1 MNFYIAHILTSN
13 CDEIHLHNAT
23 DKNEPKKTLNSI
35 KELFNIKNVEQLL
48 VLIPAS
54 EVTSYKFIKNKS
66 LANQINVANFI
77 SDIEINLIDSVS
89 DNEYVLSDEAAY
101 VVNKNFITNLNEQL
115 SHLNYKVI
123 ITPEYLINS
132 SEHYDSITQIENTFM
147 FSYKDKT
154 GFAVSDDNLNQ
165 YLDIVSNDKPDFN
178 PKIFSADEN
187 LNNKYKSSKAS
198 KKFDLQDV
206 SIEKIK
212 SLPNLFKMNL
222 TLSLMIKKMNFT
234 KTQLAASILSLF
246 LISFTP
252 YYLIY
257 KNNNQSQIYKDATLD
272 IFSSISKDIKR
283 VVAPKNQID
292 QILKNAPTKLQAETK
307 LPDLELFFKYG
318 ENYISEIIID
328 AQSSNVRITINEMP
342 SLQFNILKSISE
354 KFNIKILDQNIEI
367 NNDKINGLIDLQYE
381 NN

>member
-66 LANQINVANFI
+66 LADQINVANFI
-77 SDIEINLIDSVS
+77 SDIEVNLIDSVS

-318 ENYISEIIID
+318 ENYFSEIIID

>member
-1 MNFYIAHILTSN
+1 MNLYIAHILNSN
-13 CDEIHLHNAT
+13 CDEIHLYNVT
-23 DKNEPKKTLNSI
+23 DKNEPKKILNSI
-35 KELFNIKNVEQLL
+35 KELFYIKNIEQLL

-66 LANQINVANFI
+66 LADQVNIANFI
-77 SDIEINLIDSVS
+77 SDIDINLIDSVS

-101 VVNKNFITNLNEQL
+101 VVNKNFITNLNDQL

-147 FSYKDKT
+147 FSYIDKT
-154 GFAVSDDNLNQ
+154 GFAVSDGNLNQ

-178 PKIFSADEN
+178 PEIFSTDEN
-187 LNNKYKSSKAS
+187 LNNKYKSSEAS

-222 TLSLMIKKMNFT
+222 TLSLIIKKMNFT

-257 KNNNQSQIYKDATLD
+257 KNNYQSQIYKDATLD

-292 QILKNAPTKLQAETK
+292 QILKNAPKKLQAETK

-318 ENYISEIIID
+318 ENYFSEIIID

-342 SLQFNILKSISE
+342 SMQFNILKSISE

>member
-66 LANQINVANFI
+66 LADQINVANFI

-178 PKIFSADEN
+178 PEIFSTDEN
-187 LNNKYKSSKAS
+187 LNNKYKSSEAS

-252 YYLIY
+252 SYLIY
-257 KNNNQSQIYKDATLD
+257 KNNYQSQIYKDATTD

-283 VVAPKNQID
+283 VVSPKNQID
-292 QILKNAPTKLQAETK
+292 QILKNAPKNPQAETK

-318 ENYISEIIID
+318 ENYFSEIIID

>member
-66 LANQINVANFI
+66 LADQINVANFI
-77 SDIEINLIDSVS
+77 SDIEVNLIDSVS

-252 YYLIY
+252 YYLVY
-257 KNNNQSQIYKDATLD
+257 KNNYQSQIYKDATLD

-292 QILKNAPTKLQAETK
+292 QILKNAPKKLQAETK

-318 ENYISEIIID
+318 ENYFSEIIID

>member
-66 LANQINVANFI
+66 LADQVNIANFI

-132 SEHYDSITQIENTFM
+132 SEYYDSITQIENTFM

-252 YYLIY
+252 SYLIY
-257 KNNNQSQIYKDATLD
+257 KNNYQSQIYKDATTD

-283 VVAPKNQID
+283 VVSPKNQID
-292 QILKNAPTKLQAETK
+292 QILKNAPKNPQAETK

-318 ENYISEIIID
+318 ENYFSEIIID

-381 NN
+381 NH

>member
-1 MNFYIAHILTSN
+1 MNLYIAHILTSN
-13 CDEIHLHNAT
+13 CDEIHLYNVT
-23 DKNEPKKTLNSI
+23 DKNEPKKILNSI
-35 KELFNIKNVEQLL
+35 KELFYIKNIEQLL

-66 LANQINVANFI
+66 LADQVNIANFI
-77 SDIEINLIDSVS
+77 SDIDINLIDSVS

-101 VVNKNFITNLNEQL
+101 VVNKNFITNLNDQL

-178 PKIFSADEN
+178 PEIFSTDEN
-187 LNNKYKSSKAS
+187 LNNKYKSSEVS

-222 TLSLMIKKMNFT
+222 TLNLIIKKMNFT

-252 YYLIY
+252 YYLVY
-257 KNNNQSQIYKDATLD
+257 KNNYQSQIYKDATLD

-318 ENYISEIIID
+318 ENYFSEIIID

>member
-66 LANQINVANFI
+66 LADQINVANFI

-89 DNEYVLSDEAAY
+89 NNEYVLSDEAAY

-318 ENYISEIIID
+318 ENYFSEIIID

>member
-1 MNFYIAHILTSN
+1 MNLYIAHILTSN
-13 CDEIHLHNAT
+13 CDEIHLYNVT
-23 DKNEPKKTLNSI
+23 DKNEPKKILNSI
-35 KELFNIKNVEQLL
+35 KELFYIKNIEQLL

-66 LANQINVANFI
+66 LADQINVANFI

-101 VVNKNFITNLNEQL
+101 VVDKNFITNLNDQL

-178 PKIFSADEN
+178 PEIFSTDEN
-187 LNNKYKSSKAS
+187 LNNKYKSSEVS

-222 TLSLMIKKMNFT
+222 TLSLIIKKMNFT

-252 YYLIY
+252 YYLVY
-257 KNNNQSQIYKDATLD
+257 KNNYQSQIYKDATLD

-292 QILKNAPTKLQAETK
+292 QILKNAPKKLQAETK

-318 ENYISEIIID
+318 ENYFSEIIID

>member
-1 MNFYIAHILTSN
+1 MNLYIAHILTSN
-13 CDEIHLHNAT
+13 CDEIHLCNVT
-23 DKNEPKKTLNSI
+23 DKNEPKKLLNSI
-35 KELFNIKNVEQLL
+35 KELFYIKNIEQLL

-66 LANQINVANFI
+66 LADQVNIANFI
-77 SDIEINLIDSVS
+77 SDIDINLIDSVS

-147 FSYKDKT
+147 FSYEDKT

-178 PKIFSADEN
+178 PEIFSTDEN
-187 LNNKYKSSKAS
+187 LNNKYKSSEAS

-222 TLSLMIKKMNFT
+222 TLSLIIKKMNFT

-257 KNNNQSQIYKDATLD
+257 KNNYQSQIYKDATLD

-292 QILKNAPTKLQAETK
+292 QILKNTPKKLQAETK

-318 ENYISEIIID
+318 ENYFSEIIID

>member
-66 LANQINVANFI
+66 LADQINIANFI

-132 SEHYDSITQIENTFM
+132 SEYYDSITQIENTFM

-234 KTQLAASILSLF
+234 KTQLTASILSLF

-257 KNNNQSQIYKDATLD
+257 KNNYQSQIYKDATLD

-292 QILKNAPTKLQAETK
+292 QILKNAPKKLQAETK

-318 ENYISEIIID
+318 ENYFSEIIID

>member
-1 MNFYIAHILTSN
+1 MNLYIAHILTSN
-13 CDEIHLHNAT
+13 CDEIHLYNVT
-23 DKNEPKKTLNSI
+23 DKNEPKKILNSI
-35 KELFNIKNVEQLL
+35 KELFYIKNIEQLL

-66 LANQINVANFI
+66 LADQVNIANFI
-77 SDIEINLIDSVS
+77 SDIDINLIDSVS

-101 VVNKNFITNLNEQL
+101 VVNKNFITNLNDQL

-178 PKIFSADEN
+178 PEIFSTDEN
-187 LNNKYKSSKAS
+187 LNNKYKSSEAS

-222 TLSLMIKKMNFT
+222 TLSLIIKKMNFT

-257 KNNNQSQIYKDATLD
+257 KNNYQSQIYKDATLN

-292 QILKNAPTKLQAETK
+292 QILKNAPKKLQAETK

-318 ENYISEIIID
+318 ENYFSEIIID

>member
-66 LANQINVANFI
+66 LADQINVANFI

-132 SEHYDSITQIENTFM
+132 SEHYDSITQIESTFM

-165 YLDIVSNDKPDFN
+165 YLEIVSNDKPDFN

-252 YYLIY
+252 SYLIY
-257 KNNNQSQIYKDATLD
+257 KNNYQSQIYKDATTD

-283 VVAPKNQID
+283 VVSPKNQID
-292 QILKNAPTKLQAETK
+292 QILKNAPKNPQAETK

-318 ENYISEIIID
+318 ENYFSEIIID

-381 NN
+381 NH

>member
-1 MNFYIAHILTSN
+1 MNLYIAHILTSN
-13 CDEIHLHNAT
+13 CDEIHLYNVT
-23 DKNEPKKTLNSI
+23 DKNEPKKILNSI
-35 KELFNIKNVEQLL
+35 KELFYIKNIEQLL

-66 LANQINVANFI
+66 LADQVNIANFI
-77 SDIEINLIDSVS
+77 SDIDINLIDSVS

-101 VVNKNFITNLNEQL
+101 VVDKNFITNLNDQL

-178 PKIFSADEN
+178 PEIFSTDEN
-187 LNNKYKSSKAS
+187 LNNKYKSSEAS

-222 TLSLMIKKMNFT
+222 TLSLIIKKMNFT

-257 KNNNQSQIYKDATLD
+257 KNNYQSQIYKDATLD

-292 QILKNAPTKLQAETK
+292 QILKNTPKKLQAEAK

-318 ENYISEIIID
+318 ENYFSEIIID

>member
-1 MNFYIAHILTSN
+1 MNLYIAHILTSN
-13 CDEIHLHNAT
+13 CDEIHLYNVT
-23 DKNEPKKTLNSI
+23 DKNEPKKILNSI
-35 KELFNIKNVEQLL
+35 KELFYIKNIEQLL

-66 LANQINVANFI
+66 LADQVNIANFI
-77 SDIEINLIDSVS
+77 SDIDINLIDSVS

-101 VVNKNFITNLNEQL
+101 VVDKNFITNLNDQL

-178 PKIFSADEN
+178 PEIFSTDEN
-187 LNNKYKSSKAS
+187 LNNKYKSSEAS

-222 TLSLMIKKMNFT
+222 TLSLIIKKMNFT

-252 YYLIY
+252 YYLVY
-257 KNNNQSQIYKDATLD
+257 KNNYQSQIYKDATLD

-292 QILKNAPTKLQAETK
+292 QILKNTPKKLQAEAK

-318 ENYISEIIID
+318 ENYFSEIIID

>member
-1 MNFYIAHILTSN
+1 MNLYIAHILTSN
-13 CDEIHLHNAT
+13 CDEIHLYNVT
-23 DKNEPKKTLNSI
+23 DKNEPKKILNSI
-35 KELFNIKNVEQLL
+35 KELFYIKNIEQLL

-66 LANQINVANFI
+66 LADQVNIANFI
-77 SDIEINLIDSVS
+77 SDIDINLIDSVS

-101 VVNKNFITNLNEQL
+101 VVNKNFITNLNDQL

-178 PKIFSADEN
+178 PEIFSTDEN
-187 LNNKYKSSKAS
+187 LNNKYKSSEAS

-222 TLSLMIKKMNFT
+222 TLSLIIKKMNFT

-252 YYLIY
+252 YYLVY
-257 KNNNQSQIYKDATLD
+257 KNNYQSQIYKDATLD

-292 QILKNAPTKLQAETK
+292 QILKNAPKKLQAETK

-318 ENYISEIIID
+318 ENYFSEIIID

>member
-66 LANQINVANFI
+66 LADQINVANFI

-187 LNNKYKSSKAS
+187 LNNKYKSSKVS

-318 ENYISEIIID
+318 ENYFSEIIID

>member
-1 MNFYIAHILTSN
+1 MNLYIAHILTSN
-13 CDEIHLHNAT
+13 CDEIHLYNVT
-23 DKNEPKKTLNSI
+23 DKNEPKKILNSI
-35 KELFNIKNVEQLL
+35 KELFYIKNIEQLL

-66 LANQINVANFI
+66 LADQVNIANFI
-77 SDIEINLIDSVS
+77 SDIDINLIDSVS

-147 FSYKDKT
+147 FSYEDKT

-178 PKIFSADEN
+178 PEIFSTDEN
-187 LNNKYKSSKAS
+187 LNNKYKSSEAS

-222 TLSLMIKKMNFT
+222 TLSLIIKKMNFT

-257 KNNNQSQIYKDATLD
+257 KNNYQSQIYKDATLD

-292 QILKNAPTKLQAETK
+292 QILKNAPKKLQAETK

-318 ENYISEIIID
+318 ENYFSEIIID

>member
-23 DKNEPKKTLNSI
+23 DKNEPKKILNSI
-35 KELFNIKNVEQLL
+35 KELFYIKNVEQLL

-66 LANQINVANFI
+66 LADQINVANFI

-318 ENYISEIIID
+318 ENYFSEIIID
-328 AQSSNVRITINEMP
+328 VQSSNVRITINEMP

>member
-1 MNFYIAHILTSN
+1 MNLYIAHILTSN
-13 CDEIHLHNAT
+13 CDEIHLYNVT
-23 DKNEPKKTLNSI
+23 DKNEPKKILNSI
-35 KELFNIKNVEQLL
+35 KELFYIKNIEQLL

-66 LANQINVANFI
+66 LADQVNIANFI
-77 SDIEINLIDSVS
+77 SDIDINLIDSVS

-101 VVNKNFITNLNEQL
+101 VVNKNFITNLNDQL

-147 FSYKDKT
+147 FSYIDKT

-178 PKIFSADEN
+178 PEIFSTDEN
-187 LNNKYKSSKAS
+187 LNNKYKSSEAS

-222 TLSLMIKKMNFT
+222 TLSLIIKKMNFT

-257 KNNNQSQIYKDATLD
+257 KNNYQSQIYKDATLD

-292 QILKNAPTKLQAETK
+292 QILKNAPKKLQAETK

-318 ENYISEIIID
+318 ENYFSEIIID

>member
-66 LANQINVANFI
+66 LADQINVANFI

-187 LNNKYKSSKAS
+187 LNNIYKSSKAS

-318 ENYISEIIID
+318 ENYFSEIIID

>member
-1 MNFYIAHILTSN
+1 MNLYIAHILTSN
-13 CDEIHLHNAT
+13 CDEIHLYNVT
-23 DKNEPKKTLNSI
+23 DKNEPKKILNSI
-35 KELFNIKNVEQLL
+35 KELFYIKNIEQLL

-66 LANQINVANFI
+66 LADQVNIANFI
-77 SDIEINLIDSVS
+77 SDIDINLIDSVS

-101 VVNKNFITNLNEQL
+101 VVDKNFITNLNDQL

-178 PKIFSADEN
+178 PEIFSTDEN
-187 LNNKYKSSKAS
+187 LNNKYKSSEVS

-212 SLPNLFKMNL
+212 FLPNLFKMNL

-292 QILKNAPTKLQAETK
+292 QILKNAPKKLQAETK

-318 ENYISEIIID
+318 ENYFSEIIID

>member
-1 MNFYIAHILTSN
+1 MNLYIAHILTSN
-13 CDEIHLHNAT
+13 CDEIHLYNVT
-23 DKNEPKKTLNSI
+23 DKNEPKKILNSI
-35 KELFNIKNVEQLL
+35 KELFYIKNIEQLL

-66 LANQINVANFI
+66 LADQVNIANFI
-77 SDIEINLIDSVS
+77 SDIDINLIDSVS

-101 VVNKNFITNLNEQL
+101 VVNKNFITNLNDQL

-178 PKIFSADEN
+178 PEIFSTDEN
-187 LNNKYKSSKAS
+187 LNNKYKSYEVS

-212 SLPNLFKMNL
+212 FLPNLFKMNL
-222 TLSLMIKKMNFT
+222 TLNLIIKKMNFT

-257 KNNNQSQIYKDATLD
+257 KNNYQSQIYKDATLD

-292 QILKNAPTKLQAETK
+292 QILKNTPKKLQAEAK

-318 ENYISEIIID
+318 ENYFSEIIID

>member
-1 MNFYIAHILTSN
+1 MNLYIAHILTSN
-13 CDEIHLHNAT
+13 CDEIHLYNVT
-23 DKNEPKKTLNSI
+23 DKNEPKKILNSI
-35 KELFNIKNVEQLL
+35 KELFYIKNIEQLL

-66 LANQINVANFI
+66 LADQVNIANFI
-77 SDIEINLIDSVS
+77 SDIDINLIDSVS

-101 VVNKNFITNLNEQL
+101 VVNKNFITNLNDQL

-178 PKIFSADEN
+178 PEIFSTDEN
-187 LNNKYKSSKAS
+187 LNNKYKSSEVS

-222 TLSLMIKKMNFT
+222 TLSLIIKKMNFT

-257 KNNNQSQIYKDATLD
+257 KNNYQSQIYKDATLD

-292 QILKNAPTKLQAETK
+292 QILKNTPKKLQAEAK

-318 ENYISEIIID
+318 ENYFSEIIID

>member
-1 MNFYIAHILTSN
+1 MNLYIAHILTSN
-13 CDEIHLHNAT
+13 CDEIHLYNVT
-23 DKNEPKKTLNSI
+23 DKNEPKKILNSI
-35 KELFNIKNVEQLL
+35 KELFYIKNIEQLL

-66 LANQINVANFI
+66 LADQVNIANFI
-77 SDIEINLIDSVS
+77 SDIDINLIDSVS

-101 VVNKNFITNLNEQL
+101 VVNKNFITNLNDQL

-178 PKIFSADEN
+178 PEIFSTDEN
-187 LNNKYKSSKAS
+187 LNNKYKSSEAS

-222 TLSLMIKKMNFT
+222 TLSLIIKKMNFT

-252 YYLIY
+252 YYLVY
-257 KNNNQSQIYKDATLD
+257 KNNYQSQIYKDATLD

-292 QILKNAPTKLQAETK
+292 QILKNTPKKLQAEAK

-318 ENYISEIIID
+318 ENYFSEIIID

>member
-66 LANQINVANFI
+66 LADQINVANFI

-89 DNEYVLSDEAAY
+89 DNEYVLTDEAAY
-101 VVNKNFITNLNEQL
+101 VVNKNFITNLNDQL

-178 PKIFSADEN
+178 PRYLVLMRIFIININ
-187 LNNKYKSSKAS
+187 LLRQAKN
-198 KKFDLQDV
+198 
-206 SIEKIK
+206 
-212 SLPNLFKMNL
+212 
-222 TLSLMIKKMNFT
+222 
-234 KTQLAASILSLF
+234 
-246 LISFTP
+246 
-252 YYLIY
+252 LIY
-257 KNNNQSQIYKDATLD
+257 K
-272 IFSSISKDIKR
+272 
-283 VVAPKNQID
+283 
-292 QILKNAPTKLQAETK
+292 
-307 LPDLELFFKYG
+307 
-318 ENYISEIIID
+318 
-328 AQSSNVRITINEMP
+328 M
-342 SLQFNILKSISE
+342 
-354 KFNIKILDQNIEI
+354 
-367 NNDKINGLIDLQYE
+367 
-381 NN
+381 

>member
-66 LANQINVANFI
+66 LADQINVANFI

-318 ENYISEIIID
+318 ENYFSEIIID
-328 AQSSNVRITINEMP
+328 AQSSNIRITINEMP

>member
-66 LANQINVANFI
+66 LADQINVANFI

-318 ENYISEIIID
+318 ENYFSEIIID

-342 SLQFNILKSISE
+342 SLQFNILKSISK

>member
-318 ENYISEIIID
+318 ENYFSEIIID

>member
-1 MNFYIAHILTSN
+1 MNLYIAHILNSN
-13 CDEIHLHNAT
+13 CDEIHLYNVT
-23 DKNEPKKTLNSI
+23 DKNEPKKILNSI
-35 KELFNIKNVEQLL
+35 KELFYIKNIEQLL

-66 LANQINVANFI
+66 LADQVNIANFI
-77 SDIEINLIDSVS
+77 SDIDINLIDSVS

-101 VVNKNFITNLNEQL
+101 VVNKNFITNLNDQL

-283 VVAPKNQID
+283 VVSPKNQID
-292 QILKNAPTKLQAETK
+292 QILKNAPKNPQAETK

-318 ENYISEIIID
+318 ENYFSEIIID
-328 AQSSNVRITINEMP
+328 AQSSKVRITINEMP
-342 SLQFNILKSISE
+342 SMQFNILKSISE

-381 NN
+381 NH

>member
-1 MNFYIAHILTSN
+1 MNLYIAHILTSN
-13 CDEIHLHNAT
+13 CDEIHLYNVT
-23 DKNEPKKTLNSI
+23 DKNEPKKILNSI
-35 KELFNIKNVEQLL
+35 KELFYIKNIEQLL

-66 LANQINVANFI
+66 LADQVNIANFI
-77 SDIEINLIDSVS
+77 SDIDINLIDSVS

-101 VVNKNFITNLNEQL
+101 VVDKNFITNLNDQL

-212 SLPNLFKMNL
+212 FLPNLFKMNL
-222 TLSLMIKKMNFT
+222 TLNLIIKKMNFT

-252 YYLIY
+252 YYLVY
-257 KNNNQSQIYKDATLD
+257 KNNYQSQIYKDATLD

-292 QILKNAPTKLQAETK
+292 QILKNTPKKLQAEAK

-318 ENYISEIIID
+318 ENYFSEIIID

>member
-23 DKNEPKKTLNSI
+23 DKNEPKKILNSI
-35 KELFNIKNVEQLL
+35 KELFYIKNVEQLL

-66 LANQINVANFI
+66 LADQINVANFI

-115 SHLNYKVI
+115 SHLNYKII

-187 LNNKYKSSKAS
+187 LYNKYKSSKAS

-252 YYLIY
+252 SYLIY
-257 KNNNQSQIYKDATLD
+257 KNNNQSQIYKEATLD

-292 QILKNAPTKLQAETK
+292 QILKNALKNPQAEIQ

-318 ENYISEIIID
+318 ENYFSEIIID
-328 AQSSNVRITINEMP
+328 AQSSNVRITIDEMP
-342 SLQFNILKSISE
+342 SSQFNILKNISE

>member
-1 MNFYIAHILTSN
+1 MNLYIAHILTSN
-13 CDEIHLHNAT
+13 CDEIHLCNVT
-23 DKNEPKKTLNSI
+23 DKNEPKKILNSI
-35 KELFNIKNVEQLL
+35 KELFYIKNVEQLL

-66 LANQINVANFI
+66 LADQVNIANFI
-77 SDIEINLIDSVS
+77 SDIDINLIDSVS

-101 VVNKNFITNLNEQL
+101 VVNKNFITNLNDQL

-178 PKIFSADEN
+178 PEIFSTDEN
-187 LNNKYKSSKAS
+187 LNNKYKSYQAS

-222 TLSLMIKKMNFT
+222 TLSLIIKKMNFT

-257 KNNNQSQIYKDATLD
+257 KNNYQSQIYKDATLD

-318 ENYISEIIID
+318 ENYFSEIIID

-354 KFNIKILDQNIEI
+354 KFNIKIYDQNIEI

>member
-66 LANQINVANFI
+66 LADQINVANFI

-292 QILKNAPTKLQAETK
+292 QILKNAPKELQAETK

-318 ENYISEIIID
+318 ENYFSEIIID

-381 NN
+381 NH

>member
-1 MNFYIAHILTSN
+1 MNLYIAHILTSN
-13 CDEIHLHNAT
+13 CDEIHLCNVT
-23 DKNEPKKTLNSI
+23 DKNEPKKLLNSI
-35 KELFNIKNVEQLL
+35 KELFYIKNIEQLL

-66 LANQINVANFI
+66 LADQVNIANFI
-77 SDIEINLIDSVS
+77 SDIDINLIDSVS

-101 VVNKNFITNLNEQL
+101 VVNKNFITNLNDQL

-178 PKIFSADEN
+178 PEIFSTDEN
-187 LNNKYKSSKAS
+187 LNNKYKSSEAS

-222 TLSLMIKKMNFT
+222 TLSLIIKKMNFT

-257 KNNNQSQIYKDATLD
+257 KNNYQSQIYKDATLD

-292 QILKNAPTKLQAETK
+292 QILKNTPKKLQAETK

-318 ENYISEIIID
+318 ENYFSEIIID

>member
-1 MNFYIAHILTSN
+1 MNLYIAHILTSN
-13 CDEIHLHNAT
+13 CDEIHLYNVT
-23 DKNEPKKTLNSI
+23 DKNEPKKILNSI
-35 KELFNIKNVEQLL
+35 KELFYIKNIEQLL

-66 LANQINVANFI
+66 LADQVNIANFI
-77 SDIEINLIDSVS
+77 SDIDINLIDSVS

-147 FSYKDKT
+147 FSYEDKT

-257 KNNNQSQIYKDATLD
+257 KNNYQSQIYKDATLD

-292 QILKNAPTKLQAETK
+292 QILKNAPKKLQAETK

-318 ENYISEIIID
+318 ENYFSEIIID

>member
-23 DKNEPKKTLNSI
+23 DKNEPKKILNSI
-35 KELFNIKNVEQLL
+35 KELFYIKNIEQLL

-66 LANQINVANFI
+66 LADQVNIANFI
-77 SDIEINLIDSVS
+77 SDIDINLIDSVS

-292 QILKNAPTKLQAETK
+292 QILKNAPKKLQAETK

-318 ENYISEIIID
+318 ENYFSEIIID

>member
-1 MNFYIAHILTSN
+1 MNLYIAHILTSN
-13 CDEIHLHNAT
+13 CDEIHLYNVT
-23 DKNEPKKTLNSI
+23 DKNEPKKILNSI
-35 KELFNIKNVEQLL
+35 KELFYIKNIEQLL

-66 LANQINVANFI
+66 LADQVNIANFI
-77 SDIEINLIDSVS
+77 SDIDINLIDSVS

-101 VVNKNFITNLNEQL
+101 VVDKNFITNLNDQL

-178 PKIFSADEN
+178 PEIFSTDEN

-222 TLSLMIKKMNFT
+222 TLSLIIKKMNFT

-257 KNNNQSQIYKDATLD
+257 KNNYQSQIYKDATLD

-292 QILKNAPTKLQAETK
+292 QILKNTPKKLQAEAK

-318 ENYISEIIID
+318 ENYFSEIIID